1 MTLQVPGTE
10 PPEPIVK
17 EKPPPIGYVRK
28 LVEPNGGG
36 EIFDTILK
44 TSTEMFKL
52 VSEAGRNVV
61 SMSTPITLMV
71 DETECDL

>member
-1 MTLQVPGTE
+1 MALQIPDTK

-17 EKPPPIGYVRK
+17 EKPPPIGYVRR

-52 VSEAGRNVV
+52 VSEAG
-61 SMSTPITLMV
+61 
-71 DETECDL
+71 